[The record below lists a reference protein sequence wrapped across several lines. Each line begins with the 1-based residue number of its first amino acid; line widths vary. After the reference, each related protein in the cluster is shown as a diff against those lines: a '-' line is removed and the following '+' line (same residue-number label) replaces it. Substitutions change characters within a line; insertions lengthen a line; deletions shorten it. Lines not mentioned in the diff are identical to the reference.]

1 MHMSTDGTCTCL
13 TVLLPATRVP
23 PKVVRRSVH
32 VCTTFQTYLCI
43 YSIYIYICIHTYVD
57 IILYC
62 MWPHMHTVH

>member
-1 MHMSTDGTCTCL
+1 MSTDGTCI

-43 YSIYIYICIHTYVD
+43 YMHTYVD

-62 MWPHMHTVH
+62 PFALNKNPEVATYLLWQYCS